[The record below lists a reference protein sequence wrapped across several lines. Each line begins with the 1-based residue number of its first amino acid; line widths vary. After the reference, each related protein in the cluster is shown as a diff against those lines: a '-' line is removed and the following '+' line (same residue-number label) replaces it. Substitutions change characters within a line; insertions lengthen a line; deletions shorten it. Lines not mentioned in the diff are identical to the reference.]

1 MDPMVVFRQGK
12 EGERK
17 DFLCVF
23 TCCFA
28 ASEDFF
34 LSILLGKKEIEG
46 EAKKNH
52 YPLPAPP
59 LSRGQAAKSF
69 N

>member
-1 MDPMVVFRQGK
+1 MVFRQGREK
-12 EGERK
+12 TSSVCLRVALLPG
-17 DFLCVF
+17 
-23 TCCFA
+23 
-28 ASEDFF
+28 EDFF